1 MAAGVIQVGQRFKL
15 ADAMCRI
22 MRSVGKDLWAIENLS
37 DGRLWETSTSDLL
50 SKWERAELQFPG
62 SLGKSI
68 PSTAEQ
74 IALKEA
80 ATDAFMQSYPT
91 EVLQL
96 AKAKLAF
103 VRRLRFVPMTAITV
117 VPLIQEI
124 WSDKALWK
132 GQCIFKKCPHFTT
145 IAAWIRRYRAA
156 GDDIRALADKHHTKG
171 TYGNR
176 YEQELEDLADDVV
189 ETAYLVL
196 ERQSIAA
203 CLEILQGRVA
213 KLNQTRLPSE
223 QLRIPTYSY
232 LKRKISRLPS
242 YDVCVARFGK
252 QVADI
257 RFRAA
262 GKGAIAEAPLARAS
276 MDHCRLDVIVVDDA
290 TGLPLGRPWLT
301 LILDEC
307 TRYILGYYIG
317 FEEPS
322 NVSVAR
328 ALRNALMPKTQ
339 MLKCYPSVVNTWDA
353 WGVIHTLIV
362 DNGLEFHGDAIE
374 HGAGTFGIVIQ
385 FCPRRKPWYKGK
397 IERLFGTI
405 NSGLLA
411 GMPGRTFSNVLEKGD
426 YDPLK
431 HAVVGLETLRETVF
445 TWIVDVYHQKI
456 HRGLGRT
463 PAQAWHEA
471 IQLTDRWL
479 PASST
484 VLDSAFSRR
493 DTRQLTH
500 KGIEFDSLLYNSND
514 MRVLR
519 EQHGHVMSVEVRVM
533 DDDLGHV
540 FVVAPDGQTVIKVPA
555 LEPDYAMGMTRWQHK
570 ICRRYQRRMQ
580 DDQARQMS
588 LGEAKE
594 RIRRLIREDARRGK
608 RVTRNRQARFNEQS
622 YCSTS
627 GEHLRSPGAAMVLPA
642 PPLLNTQSV
651 NLERKSISY
660 PALIESSVEVPVM
673 RGRRRAVIN
682 TEEASYES

>member
-1 MAAGVIQVGQRFKL
+1 MAAGSFQVGQRFKM

-50 SKWERAELQFPG
+50 SKWERAELQFPSSPG
-62 SLGKSI
+62 ISI

-80 ATDAFMQSYPT
+80 AADSFMQSYPT
-91 EVLQL
+91 AVLQS

-103 VRRLRFVPMTAITV
+103 VKRLRTFPMTATTI
-117 VPLIQEI
+117 VPMIQEI
-124 WSDKALWK
+124 WSDKVLWK
-132 GQCIFKKCPHFTT
+132 GQCVLKKCPHFTT
-145 IAAWIRRYRAA
+145 VATWIRIYRDA
-156 GDDIRALADKHHTKG
+156 GDDIRALADKHHCKG
-171 TYGNR
+171 NVQNR
-176 YEQELEDLADDVV
+176 YEQELEDLANDVI
-189 ETAYLVL
+189 ETIYLTL
-196 ERQSIAA
+196 ERQSIAD
-203 CLEILQGRVA
+203 CLEILRGRISR
-213 KLNQTRLPSE
+213 LNQTRLPSE
-223 QLRIPTYSY
+223 QLSRPACAY
-232 LKRKISRLPS
+232 LKRKISNLNS

-252 QVADI
+252 PIADI

-262 GKGAIAEAPLARAS
+262 GKGAIADTPLARAS

-328 ALRNALMPKTQ
+328 ALRNALMPKTEL
-339 MLKCYPSVVNTWDA
+339 LKRYPNVLNVWDA
-353 WGVIHTLIV
+353 WGVMHTLVV

-431 HAVVGLETLRETVF
+431 HAVVGLETLREAVF

-484 VLDSAFSRR
+484 VLDSAFSRHE
-493 DTRQLTH
+493 TRQLTH

-555 LEPDYAMGMTRWQHK
+555 LEPEYATGMTRWQHK

-588 LGEAKE
+588 LGQAKE
-594 RIRRLIREDARRGK
+594 RIRQMIQEDAGRGK
-608 RVTRNRQARFNEQS
+608 RVTRNRQARFGEQS
-622 YCSTS
+622 DVSSS
-627 GEHLRSPGAAMVLPA
+627 GEKQSRPA
-642 PPLLNTQSV
+642 PVALLSSPPLLDPH
-651 NLERKSISY
+651 SIDRQNK
-660 PALIESSVEVPVM
+660 PIVFPILTESSVEVPVM
-673 RGRRRAVIN
+673 RGRRRAVGN
-682 TEEASYES
+682 TEEASYEN